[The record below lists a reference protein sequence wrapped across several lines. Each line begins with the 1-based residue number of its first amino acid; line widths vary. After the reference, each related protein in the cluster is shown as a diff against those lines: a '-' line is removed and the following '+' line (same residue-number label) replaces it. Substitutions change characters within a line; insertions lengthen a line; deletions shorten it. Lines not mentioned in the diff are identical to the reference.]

1 MANSWREENGGI
13 LLGIRMRRWSIC
25 VCLCVLM
32 KGSPVCMGVELE
44 KAIRCPL
51 LLSFLVPLDNL
62 LLNLTLGWQLAGP
75 NDPPVSAPNC

>member
-1 MANSWREENGGI
+1 ME
-13 LLGIRMRRWSIC
+13 IC

-75 NDPPVSAPNC
+75 NDPPVSVPIPRY